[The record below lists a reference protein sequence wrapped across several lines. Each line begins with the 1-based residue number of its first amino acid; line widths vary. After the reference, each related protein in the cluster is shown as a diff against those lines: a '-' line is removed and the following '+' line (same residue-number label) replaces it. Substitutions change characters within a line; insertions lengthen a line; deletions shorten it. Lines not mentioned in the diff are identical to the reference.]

1 MYKITVLDCKTL
13 DDRKWMLCK
22 GNLTD
27 YLEELKED
35 FYNFSIQRK
44 IVKNQ
49 YLDTLVTTIKDKD
62 PIPLITLTY
71 EDQHLEP
78 TVGAQISIDMNQVEI
93 LDGLQR
99 TFRLWAH
106 YKLIRE
112 QKESGIAEPAQFAKK
127 IKTEYPIFFET
138 GIVSLAKIRN
148 FYQENEFHK
157 IYEAFNAFDVYFVV
171 WVNLTPKKVIHKMLV
186 LNAGQRSVSK
196 THQFELLFLYLWD
209 DLKNSLND
217 IKLFREKD
225 PEVSKIKSGQR
236 NAGDY
241 MFTSVIVALRSFL
254 EKRPLRV
261 SIDDLDV
268 SELSQDIS
276 SAEINE
282 SVFNADFIEL
292 FLQSLKALD
301 QLLMNIEK
309 EEGSKWFVK
318 DTTLSGILAG
328 LGVYA
333 KVDERQ
339 SVNEIQRLY
348 EESFKTLLAKVEQ
361 YGFNLTEFTRQY
373 NLLSSRSVN
382 IGSFIRKV
390 IMDYTVELLE
400 DKKPSWEEIFNAKNK
415 NAL

>member
-1 MYKITVLDCKTL
+1 MYKLTVLDFKIL
-13 DDRKWMLCK
+13 DDRKWLLCK
-22 GNLTD
+22 GNLID
-27 YLEELKED
+27 YLKDLKED

-71 EDQHLEP
+71 EDKDLE
-78 TVGAQISIDMNQVEI
+78 TKIGAELSINMNQVEI

-112 QKESGIAEPAQFAKK
+112 QKETGITDPVEFTKK
-127 IKTEYPIFFET
+127 VKADYPIFFET
-138 GIVSLAKIRN
+138 GIVSLTKIRN
-148 FYQENEFHK
+148 FYQQNEFQQ
-157 IYEAFNAFDVYFVV
+157 IYEAFSAFDVYFVV

-209 DLKNSLND
+209 DLKNSLGD
-217 IKLFREKD
+217 ITLYREKD
-225 PEVSKIKSGQR
+225 PEASKIKSGQR
-236 NAGDY
+236 NSGDY
-241 MFTSVIVALRSFL
+241 MFTSVIVSLRSFL

-268 SELSQDIS
+268 SELSHDIS

-282 SVFNADFIEL
+282 SLFKADFIKT

-301 QLLMNIEK
+301 ELLIKIE
-309 EEGSKWFVK
+309 EDEGSKWFVK

-333 KVDERQ
+333 KVDEMQ
-339 SVNEIQRLY
+339 SIDEIQILFEENFKRLL
-348 EESFKTLLAKVEQ
+348 TQVRQ
-361 YGFNLTEFTRQY
+361 YGFNLKEFIFEY
-373 NLLSSRSVN
+373 NQLSSRSVN
-382 IGSFIRKV
+382 IGNFIRKV
-390 IMDYTVELLE
+390 VMDYTVALLE
-400 DKKPSWEEIFNAKNK
+400 DQDPSWKEIFNSKNK
-415 NAL
+415 NSL